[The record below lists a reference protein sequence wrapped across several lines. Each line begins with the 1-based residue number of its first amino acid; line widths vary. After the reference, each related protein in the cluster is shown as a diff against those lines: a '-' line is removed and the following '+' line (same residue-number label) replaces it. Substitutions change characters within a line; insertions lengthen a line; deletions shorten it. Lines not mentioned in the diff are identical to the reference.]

1 MDFRKPASRILFI
14 GHRGFPALAPENTLP
29 SFERALD
36 AGCDAIECDVR
47 ITKDGHFVVMHDETP
62 ARTTDAAERFPGE
75 NPRVSDLT
83 FSEIRQLD
91 AGSWFAGQDPF
102 GSIADSRLSRK
113 EAEAY
118 RGAAVPE
125 LSEVFELVRKRGC
138 YLVLELKDQAGLP
151 WDGSAVEDCVA
162 RIREAGLTDRTLFA
176 SFSRAYLKRA
186 CAACPEL
193 ATGLL
198 AGVRPNNPI
207 DDCLGCHAACYMP
220 RPEAVMGCDLHC
232 MRFAKIPVNMWTIN
246 DPAKALQQSILGV
259 NGFYTDDPEK
269 LTALFPDRP
278 PLR

>member
-1 MDFRKPASRILFI
+1 MSASQRTVISSSCTTKLRHGPRTRRNASR
-14 GHRGFPALAPENTLP
+14 E
-29 SFERALD
+29 
-36 AGCDAIECDVR
+36 
-47 ITKDGHFVVMHDETP
+47 
-62 ARTTDAAERFPGE
+62 
-75 NPRVSDLT
+75 
-83 FSEIRQLD
+83 EIRQLD

-151 WDGSAVEDCVA
+151 WDGSTVEDCVA

-198 AGVRPNNPI
+198 AGVRPDNPI